1 MNNNNNNNTNNNNNN
16 SFQQQSL
23 RGGGSAREDASSEEE
38 KCNFDCSKKYKVVF
52 VLGGPGS
59 GKGTNCAKIVR
70 DFGYAHLSSGDILR
84 AERDSGSKLAEMINE
99 KIKNGELVAPDI
111 SIDLILKAV
120 EKSGSDKILLDGF
133 PRDMPHLEMWNQM
146 TSGLCETQFLLLL
159 NCPEDVMQSRLL
171 ERGKTSGRVDDNI
184 TTIQKRFKLFNSDTM
199 MVIESFRAANKS
211 KEVDSSR
218 DPEIV
223 YDEIKQFF
231 QSTTQIEDKSSK
243 VVDSSSSYSRDFDM
257 SVFVS
262 MMSAKVDTFIAC
274 TLKQPSLQ
282 IEDLESDSTP
292 TSPV

>member
-1 MNNNNNNNTNNNNNN
+1 MHTVV
-16 SFQQQSL
+16 L
-23 RGGGSAREDASSEEE
+23 I
-38 KCNFDCSKKYKVVF
+38 SKIMTF
-52 VLGGPGS
+52 PLPIL

-184 TTIQKRFKLFNSDTM
+184 ATIKKRFKLFNSDTM
-199 MVIESFRAANKS
+199 MVIESFQAANKS

-223 YDEIKQFF
+223 YDEIKQIFE
-231 QSTTQIEDKSSK
+231 STTKSEDKFSR
-243 VVDSSSSYSRDFDM
+243 VIDSSSSACASSSRDFDM
-257 SVFVS
+257 SVFLP
-262 MMSAKVDTFIAC
+262 MISAKVDTSISSEC
-274 TLKQPSLQ
+274 TSKQPSLQ
-282 IEDLESDSTP
+282 IEDLDANSSP
-292 TSPV
+292 SSPV